1 MKDRTKEQQLSSV
14 PETAQQEGD
23 IRARWA
29 WVEPTVWTE
38 RMLATLETGIEG
50 GKWFRLIDKVWSPKN
65 LAGSLQKVVAK
76 GGSAGIDNQS
86 ARAVYEHQEQTIRK
100 LEQELRTGQYQPQ
113 AVKRVWIPKPGS
125 QEKRPLGVPTVRDRI
140 VQGAVLQVIEPIFE
154 REFAT
159 QSYGFRPGKGC
170 KDALRRV
177 DDLLRSGKHWVLD
190 ADLKSYFDT
199 IPHERLMERVAEKVA
214 DGKVLSLIEG
224 MLQAGVMD
232 TVEGWQAT
240 KQGSP
245 QGAVIS
251 PLLSNIYLNG
261 LDWKMVREG
270 FEMVRYADDFV
281 VLCASQQ
288 EAQKALEEISQ
299 WVEENGLKLHPTK
312 TRIVDASQRGGFDFL
327 GYHFERGKKWPRKKS
342 TDKLKE
348 AVRSKTRRSNGRSM
362 KAICADLNLTL
373 KGWFGYFQ
381 HSIPHVLESTDG
393 YVRGRL
399 RSILRRRMKRKGRA
413 KGKESLPMAKY
424 LLLRG
429 GLVLLKTSTH
439 CGMPIF
445 LKVNHQLESRMQEN
459 CQSGSEGGAKP
470 TFVPTPMC
478 A

>member
-1 MKDRTKEQQLSSV
+1 VKDSPKEQQPSAV
-14 PETAQQEGD
+14 PATAQQGGE

-29 WVEPTVWTE
+29 WVEPAVWTE

-50 GKWFRLIDKVWSPKN
+50 GKWFRLIDKIWSAKN

-86 ARAVYEHQEQTIRK
+86 ARAVQEHQEQTIQK

-154 REFAT
+154 REFAA

-177 DDLLRSGKHWVLD
+177 DELLRSGSHWVVD

-199 IPHERLMERVAEKVA
+199 LPHERLMERVGEKIA

-232 TVEGWQAT
+232 SVAGWQAT
-240 KQGSP
+240 GQGSP

-261 LDWKMVREG
+261 LDWKMTREG

-281 VLCASQQ
+281 VLCSSHE
-288 EAQKALEEISQ
+288 EAQKALAQISQ
-299 WVEENGLKLHPTK
+299 WIEENGLKLHPTK
-312 TRIVDASQRGGFDFL
+312 TRLVDASQRGGFDFL
-327 GYHFERGKKWPRKKS
+327 GYHFERGKKWSRRKS
-342 TDKLKE
+342 LDKLKD
-348 AVRSKTRRSNGRSM
+348 AVRSKTRRNNGRSM
-362 KAICADLNLTL
+362 RAICEDLNLTL
-373 KGWFGYFQ
+373 RGWFEYFK
-381 HSIPHVLESTDG
+381 HSAPHVLESIDG

-399 RSILRRRMKRKGRA
+399 RSILRRRRKRKGRA
-413 KGKESLPMAKY
+413 KGIDQYRWPNNFFSAVGLFSLKQAHAAA
-424 LLLRG
+424 RR
-429 GLVLLKTSTH
+429 S
-439 CGMPIF
+439 
-445 LKVNHQLESRMQEN
+445 S
-459 CQSGSEGGAKP
+459 
-470 TFVPTPMC
+470 
-478 A
+478 

>member
-1 MKDRTKEQQLSSV
+1 
-14 PETAQQEGD
+14 
-23 IRARWA
+23 
-29 WVEPTVWTE
+29 
-38 RMLATLETGIEG
+38 MLATLETGIEG
-50 GKWFRLIDKVWSPKN
+50 GKWFRLIDKVWSAKN

-86 ARAVYEHQEQTIRK
+86 ARAVGEHQEQTIQK
-100 LEQELRTGQYQPQ
+100 LEQELRAGQYQPR

-154 REFAT
+154 REFAA
-159 QSYGFRPGKGC
+159 QSYGFRAGRGC

-177 DDLLRSGKHWVLD
+177 EELLRSGKHWVVD

-199 IPHERLMERVAEKVA
+199 IPHGRLMERVGEKVS

-232 TVEGWQAT
+232 SVEGWQAT

-261 LDWKMVREG
+261 LDWKMTRNG
-270 FEMVRYADDFV
+270 CEMVRYADDFV
-281 VLCASQQ
+281 VLCSSQE
-288 EAQKALEEISQ
+288 EAQKALEQISQ

-312 TRIVDASQRGGFDFL
+312 TRLVDASQRGGFDFL
-327 GYHFERGKKWPRKKS
+327 GYHFEREKKWPRKKS
-342 TDKLKE
+342 LSKLKD
-348 AVRSKTRRSNGRSM
+348 AIRSKTPRNNGRSM

-373 KGWFGYFQ
+373 KGWFEYFK
-381 HSIPHVLESTDG
+381 HSTPHVFESIDG

-399 RSILRRRMKRKGRA
+399 RSILRHQTKRKGRA
-413 KGKESLPMAKY
+413 SGIDQLRWPNTYFSAVGLFSLRQA
-424 LLLRG
+424 RAAACR
-429 GLVLLKTSTH
+429 S
-439 CGMPIF
+439 
-445 LKVNHQLESRMQEN
+445 S
-459 CQSGSEGGAKP
+459 
-470 TFVPTPMC
+470 
-478 A
+478 

>member
-1 MKDRTKEQQLSSV
+1 VKDSPKERQPSAV
-14 PETAQQEGD
+14 PATAQQEGE

-29 WVEPTVWTE
+29 WVEPAVWTE

-50 GKWFRLIDKVWSPKN
+50 GKWFRLIDKVWSAKN
-65 LAGSLQKVVAK
+65 LAESLQKVVAK

-86 ARAVYEHQEQTIRK
+86 CRAVQEHQEQTIRK

-154 REFAT
+154 REFAA

-177 DDLLRSGKHWVLD
+177 DELLKSGHHWVVD

-199 IPHERLMERVAEKVA
+199 IPHEGLMERVGEKIA
-214 DGKVLSLIEG
+214 DGKVLNLIEG

-232 TVEGWQAT
+232 SVAGWQAT
-240 KQGSP
+240 GQGSP

-261 LDWKMVREG
+261 LDWKMTREG

-281 VLCASQQ
+281 VLCRSQE
-288 EAQKALEEISQ
+288 EAQKALAQISQ
-299 WVEENGLKLHPTK
+299 WIEENGLKLHPSK
-312 TRIVDASQRGGFDFL
+312 TRLVDASQEGGFDFL

-342 TDKLKE
+342 LDKLKDS
-348 AVRSKTRRSNGRSM
+348 VRSKTRRNNGRSM
-362 KAICADLNLTL
+362 KAICEDLNLTL
-373 KGWFGYFQ
+373 KGWFEYFK
-381 HSIPHVLESTDG
+381 HSAPHVLESIDG

-399 RSILRRRMKRKGRA
+399 RSILRRRRKRKGRA
-413 KGKESLPMAKY
+413 KGLDQYRWQNNFFSAAGLFSLKQAY
-424 LLLRG
+424 AAARR
-429 GLVLLKTSTH
+429 S
-439 CGMPIF
+439 
-445 LKVNHQLESRMQEN
+445 S
-459 CQSGSEGGAKP
+459 
-470 TFVPTPMC
+470 
-478 A
+478 

>member
-1 MKDRTKEQQLSSV
+1 VKDRTMEQQPSSV

-50 GKWFRLIDKVWSPKN
+50 GKWFRLIDKVWSSKN

-86 ARAVYEHQEQTIRK
+86 ARAVCEHQEQTIQK
-100 LEQELRTGQYQPQ
+100 LEQELRTGQYRPQ

-177 DDLLRSGKHWVLD
+177 DELLRSGQHWVLD

-199 IPHERLMERVAEKVA
+199 IPHEQLMERVGEKIA

-224 MLQAGVMD
+224 MLQAGVME

-261 LDWKMVREG
+261 LDWKMARKS

-281 VLCASQQ
+281 VLCANQQ

-299 WVEENGLKLHPTK
+299 WVEENGLQLHPTK

-342 TDKLKE
+342 LDKLRD
-348 AVRSKTRRSNGRSM
+348 AVRKKTRRNNGRCT
-362 KAICADLNLTL
+362 KDICADLNLTL

-381 HSIPHVLESTDG
+381 HSVPHVLETVDG

-413 KGKESLPMAKY
+413 KGKDHYRWPNSYFSAV
-424 LLLRG
+424 
-429 GLVLLKTSTH
+429 GLFTLKQAHTAVCRS
-439 CGMPIF
+439 
-445 LKVNHQLESRMQEN
+445 S
-459 CQSGSEGGAKP
+459 
-470 TFVPTPMC
+470 
-478 A
+478 

>member
-1 MKDRTKEQQLSSV
+1 MKDRTKEQQPSAV
-14 PETAQQEGD
+14 PETAQQGGD

-29 WVEPTVWTE
+29 WVEPAVWTE

-86 ARAVYEHQEQTIRK
+86 ARAVGEHQEQTIQK
-100 LEQELRTGQYQPQ
+100 LEQELRAGQYQPQ

-125 QEKRPLGVPTVRDRI
+125 QEKRPLGVPTIRDRI

-154 REFAT
+154 REFAA
-159 QSYGFRPGKGC
+159 QSYGFRPGRGC

-177 DDLLRSGKHWVLD
+177 EELLRSGKHWVVD

-199 IPHERLMERVAEKVA
+199 IPHGRLMERVGEKIA

-261 LDWKMVREG
+261 LDWKMTRNG

-281 VLCASQQ
+281 VLCSSQE
-288 EAQKALEEISQ
+288 EAQKALEQISQ

-312 TRIVDASQRGGFDFL
+312 TRLVDASQRGGFDFL
-327 GYHFERGKKWPRKKS
+327 G
-342 TDKLKE
+342 
-348 AVRSKTRRSNGRSM
+348 
-362 KAICADLNLTL
+362 
-373 KGWFGYFQ
+373 
-381 HSIPHVLESTDG
+381 
-393 YVRGRL
+393 
-399 RSILRRRMKRKGRA
+399 
-413 KGKESLPMAKY
+413 
-424 LLLRG
+424 
-429 GLVLLKTSTH
+429 
-439 CGMPIF
+439 
-445 LKVNHQLESRMQEN
+445 
-459 CQSGSEGGAKP
+459 
-470 TFVPTPMC
+470 
-478 A
+478 

>member
-1 MKDRTKEQQLSSV
+1 MKDRTKEEQLSRV
-14 PETAQQEGD
+14 PETAQQGGD

-177 DDLLRSGKHWVLD
+177 DELLRSGKHWVLD

-261 LDWKMVREG
+261 LDWKMARKG

-281 VLCASQQ
+281 VMCTNQQ
-288 EAQKALEEISQ
+288 EAQKALAEISQ

-342 TDKLKE
+342 MDKLKDV
-348 AVRSKTRRSNGRSM
+348 VRSKTRRSNGRSM

-373 KGWFGYFQ
+373 KGWYGYFQ
-381 HSIPHVLESTDG
+381 HSVPHVLESTDG
-393 YVRGRL
+393 DVRGRL
-399 RSILRRRMKRKGRA
+399 RSILRCRMKRKGRA
-413 KGKESLPMAKY
+413 KGKDHYRWPNTYFSAVGLYSLKQAHTAAC
-424 LLLRG
+424 R
-429 GLVLLKTSTH
+429 S
-439 CGMPIF
+439 
-445 LKVNHQLESRMQEN
+445 S
-459 CQSGSEGGAKP
+459 
-470 TFVPTPMC
+470 
-478 A
+478 